1 MRDYA
6 TLEQL
11 VVLSNLESLNAEL
24 IKMGIS
30 ANDRLQ
36 KLNKTAIEQM
46 KALVSNISLKAL
58 QQEEHKMLTGKER
71 NKSQ

>member
-11 VVLSNLESLNAEL
+11 VVLSNLESFNAEL
-24 IKMGIS
+24 IKMQMT
-30 ANDRLQ
+30 AEDRLK

-46 KALVSNISLKAL
+46 KVLIS
-58 QQEEHKMLTGKER
+58 
-71 NKSQ
+71 NKSLRALRHDEKQSPGQK